1 MTREAD
7 VQRRERRAPT
17 GPFGRRRQLPRS
29 YGRTVD
35 FAATR
40 GYDADISP
48 VWEAGPLDGGGRES
62 AVSRDTRLRRALA
75 LSDVLASASAL
86 GIVVLTVAGNWDVR
100 LRPSTVLIVP
110 LVLIV
115 AKAIGLYDRDQHV
128 VRKTTIDEIPSLLY
142 LAVLFTLT
150 VWLAEAPLLEGYLTR
165 PQVFAL
171 LLLTFVLLATG
182 RLIVRAA
189 VSAIC
194 SAERCIIVGNVDD
207 AQRVARKLEGS
218 PGVNTAVCARVAL
231 RSSEADD
238 SRWPAAGTLSR
249 SEDLTRFIAALRIER
264 VIIAP
269 DGHDQ
274 DEILHVIR
282 LIKAL
287 GVRVSVLPR
296 LLEVVGSSSTFEDV
310 DGLTLLGVRHY
321 GVSRSSALLKRLM
334 DVLGASAALLLLAPL
349 LLMLAVAVKVDSR
362 GPVFFRQRRI
372 GRRGDVFS
380 MLKFRSMVR
389 EAEEIKSVLLDQNEA
404 EGGLFKIADDPR
416 ITRAGRFLRKTS
428 LDELPQLFNVLGG
441 SMSLVGPRPLVADE
455 DALIDGWERRRLAV
469 KPGMTGMWQIFG
481 SSRIP
486 MSEMVK
492 IDYLYGA
499 NWSLWLDLKILLR
512 TIPYVL
518 RRRGL

>member
-1 MTREAD
+1 MTRPTD
-7 VQRRERRAPT
+7 VQRRERRTQA
-17 GPFGRRRQLPRS
+17 GPFRRRRQSPRS
-29 YGRTVD
+29 YGRSAD

-40 GYDADISP
+40 GYETDTSP
-48 VWEAGPLDGGGRES
+48 VWEAGP
-62 AVSRDTRLRRALA
+62 VSGSSVEPVARRDMGLRRALA
-75 LSDVLASASAL
+75 LSDVLATSLAL
-86 GIVVLTVAGNWDVR
+86 TIVTWTVAGDFDVR
-100 LRPSTVLIVP
+100 LRPSTILIVP
-110 LVLIV
+110 LVLIA
-115 AKAIGLYDRDQHV
+115 AKAIGLYDRDQHM
-128 VRKTTIDEIPSLLY
+128 VRKTTIDEVPSLLY
-142 LAVLFTLT
+142 LAVLFTLS
-150 VWLAEAPLLEGYLTR
+150 VWLAEAPLLDGYLTR

-171 LLLTFVLLATG
+171 LLLTFALLAIG
-182 RLIVRAA
+182 RLIARFA
-189 VSAIC
+189 VASTSAG
-194 SAERCIIVGNVDD
+194 ERCIIVGNVED
-207 AQRVARKLEGS
+207 AQRVARKLES
-218 PGVNTAVCARVAL
+218 SQGVNVAVCARVAL
-231 RSSEADD
+231 HSAEAADPT
-238 SRWPAAGTLSR
+238 WPAAGTLSR
-249 SEDLTRFIAALRIER
+249 SEDLARFIGALSIER

-321 GVSRSSALLKRLM
+321 GVSQSSAMLKRLM
-334 DVLGASAALLLLAPL
+334 DLLGAGAAVILLAPL
-349 LLMLAVAVKVDSR
+349 LLILAVAVKLDSR

-372 GRRGDVFS
+372 GRRGEVFS

-389 EAEEIKSVLLDQNEA
+389 NAEEIKKVLRDQNEA

-416 ITRAGRFLRKTS
+416 ITRVGGFLRKTS

-441 SMSLVGPRPLVADE
+441 TMSLVGPRPLVADE
-455 DALIDGWERRRLAV
+455 DALIEGWQRRRLAV

-486 MSEMVK
+486 MPEMVK

-518 RRRGL
+518 RRRGQ